1 MNTDRAIHEMLA
13 GLENVRW
20 RETMFE
26 DLDWYYAEDGVY
38 VLRCKHGTP
47 NEHLLVVRAKS
58 PDEAMGQGLFG
69 RFPIQEQFYLLQ

>member
-58 PDEAMGQGLFG
+58 PDDAIALAVFEMTPKKREGGDHA
-69 RFPIQEQFYLLQ
+69 

>member
-26 DLDWYYAEDGVY
+26 DLDWYYADDGVY
-38 VLRCKHGTP
+38 VLRSDAGTP

-58 PDEAMGQGLFG
+58 LDEAIALAVFEMTPKKREGGAK
-69 RFPIQEQFYLLQ
+69 